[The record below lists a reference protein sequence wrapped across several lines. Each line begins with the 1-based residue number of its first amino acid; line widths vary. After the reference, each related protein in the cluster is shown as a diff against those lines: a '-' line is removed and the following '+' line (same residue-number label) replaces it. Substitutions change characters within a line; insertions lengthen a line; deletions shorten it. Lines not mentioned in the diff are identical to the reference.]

1 MGAYT
6 PFTFRGLAEYLIL
19 AEDRIDSLGN
29 TPLERSDAA
38 IQLINTALIA
48 SATAQQLPITIVER
62 NQIKH
67 RQMMLLFAKNPQ
79 AKRYKQVAT
88 MWAHWVDSFGAQY
101 PQGWQFTMLRMR
113 ELVDGGADV
122 EYSPPLVLWDLL
134 ATVKSE
140 GSNEPVVDDP
150 SVEGSTGGN

>member
-67 RQMMLLFAKNPQ
+67 RQMMLLFAKNPRDVGALGRFLRCTIPSELAVHDAENERAGGWKGQ
-79 AKRYKQVAT
+79 
-88 MWAHWVDSFGAQY
+88 MWNTPH
-101 PQGWQFTMLRMR
+101 
-113 ELVDGGADV
+113 
-122 EYSPPLVLWDLL
+122 LWCYG
-134 ATVKSE
+134 TC
-140 GSNEPVVDDP
+140 
-150 SVEGSTGGN
+150 